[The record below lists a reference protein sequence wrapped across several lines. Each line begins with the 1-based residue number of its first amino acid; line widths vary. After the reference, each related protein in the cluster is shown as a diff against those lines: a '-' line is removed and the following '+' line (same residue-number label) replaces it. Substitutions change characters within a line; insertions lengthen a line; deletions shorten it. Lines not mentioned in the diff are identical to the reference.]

1 MEVSNFTLRMQC
13 LAVAAF
19 VHLPSRCQLYTC
31 IKPQIMF
38 TSNVKKLIIMMLE
51 KPDIKVV

>member
-13 LAVAAF
+13 SAVAVF
-19 VHLPSRCQLYTC
+19 VHLPSMVSIIYM
-31 IKPQIMF
+31 QIMF
-38 TSNVKKLIIMMLE
+38 TSNVKKSIITMLE